1 MKRMGF
7 SMQLKEGA
15 LDEYRRVHADVWPEL
30 LAAFQEAGI
39 LDYAIFY
46 DDRTRTLFASQ
57 VLTDVNSKK
66 TMGQTELMRRWWEK
80 LAHLMEV
87 NADLSPTVYP
97 LDEVFSFRTQ
107 RPETNVDA
115 GRIPF
120 RGNP

>member
-87 NADLSPTVYP
+87 NADLADRLSARRG
-97 LDEVFSFRTQ
+97 VF
-107 RPETNVDA
+107 
-115 GRIPF
+115 I
-120 RGNP
+120 